1 MKLALGTVQFGL
13 PYGIT
18 NTAGQV
24 AEDEVTRILH
34 RARELGLEVLDTAA
48 AYGESERVLGRCG
61 REAHAFQLYTKTLP
75 AGQAG
80 VDAAAIR
87 RVVQG
92 VHGSLSNLGVERLD
106 GLLVHHAG
114 DLLGEGGQDLYAA
127 LLGLKAEGVIERL
140 GVSVYSVDEAR
151 EATKR
156 YHIDAMQLPL
166 NVLDQSFASSGE
178 LVRLKQ
184 AGVEIHTRSAFLQ
197 GVLLADKL
205 PAFLHT
211 LAPGFARFKA
221 VCAQAGMSQLEGSLA
236 FLRQQGVID
245 HVVVGVLDVGQL
257 EQIATAWHRSAAHL
271 AFDFTACNMESLPA
285 ITPSNW
291 PALQKEFR

>member
-24 AEDEVTRILH
+24 TADEVTRILR

-61 REAHAFQLYTKTLP
+61 PDAHAFRIYTKTLP
-75 AGQAG
+75 AGGAG
-80 VDAAAIR
+80 MDADAIR

-92 VHGSLSNLGVERLD
+92 VRDSLCSLGVERLD

-114 DLLGEGGQDLYAA
+114 DLLGAGGRDLHAA
-127 LLGLKAEGVIERL
+127 LLELKAEGVIERL

-156 YHIDAMQLPL
+156 YHVDAMQLPL
-166 NVLDQSFASSGE
+166 NVLDQSFVSSGE
-178 LVRLKQ
+178 LARLKQ

-197 GVLLADKL
+197 GVLLAEQL
-205 PAFLHT
+205 PPFLHT

-245 HVVVGVLDVGQL
+245 HVVVGVVDAEQL

-271 AFDFTACNMESLPA
+271 AFDFAACNMESLPA
-285 ITPSNW
+285 ITPSKW
-291 PALQKEFR
+291 PALQKEFQ